1 MKKIIIFLFF
11 FLITMGKSFSSSG
24 MVDELITEKGYKII
38 HKDVDQSSQFHFI
51 LEHKKRRDI
60 VICTTAMNYSG
71 QTETVCGR
79 P

>member
-1 MKKIIIFLFF
+1 
-11 FLITMGKSFSSSG
+11 MGKSFSSSG
-24 MVDELITEKGYKII
+24 MVDELITEDGYKII
-38 HKDVDQSSQFHFI
+38 HKDVDQSGQFHFI

>member
-1 MKKIIIFLFF
+1 
-11 FLITMGKSFSSSG
+11 MGKSFSSSG

-38 HKDVDQSSQFHFI
+38 HKDVDQSGQFHFI

>member
-1 MKKIIIFLFF
+1 MKKILIFSFI

-24 MVDELITEKGYKII
+24 MVDDLITESGYKII
-38 HKDVDQSSQFHFI
+38 HKDVDQSGRFHFI